1 MNPVSWLLSLVIL
14 WGPILLALTA
24 LAPISARG
32 WSLHL
37 ITTTALAWLVTRA
50 LTVLFFVPIA
60 AAAPGRYRVIPRFPA
75 FGVLSGAMGVA
86 LIAYGA
92 WRANDA
98 GLSFYIVGVGVLGLI
113 CLRNGKSFRDLPIW
127 ESSMSLHGEALRVE
141 GVTGAVDVPLREAK
155 VLRRRR
161 DGSFLITTAEGA
173 LDTLVLTR
181 KAGGRY
187 WVDDAEGL
195 LAAITPLVCLEE
207 TDSLLRAR
215 PPSR

>member
-1 MNPVSWLLSLVIL
+1 MNPLSWLLSLVIL

-24 LAPISARG
+24 VAPVSARG

-37 ITTTALAWLVTRA
+37 VSATALAWLVTRA

-86 LIAYGA
+86 LVAYGA
-92 WRANDA
+92 WRASEE
-98 GLSFYIVGVGVLGLI
+98 GLGLMSVGI
-113 CLRNGKSFRDLPIW
+113 GALGLLCLRNGKSFRELPIW
-127 ESSMSLHGEALRVE
+127 ESSMTLRGEALRIE
-141 GVTGAVDVPLREAK
+141 GVTGAVDVPLRDAQ

-161 DGSFLITTAEGA
+161 DGSFLITTAGGE

-195 LAAITPLVCLEE
+195 LAAIMPLIRLEE
-207 TDSLLRAR
+207 TDTLLSAR
-215 PPSR
+215 TPPR